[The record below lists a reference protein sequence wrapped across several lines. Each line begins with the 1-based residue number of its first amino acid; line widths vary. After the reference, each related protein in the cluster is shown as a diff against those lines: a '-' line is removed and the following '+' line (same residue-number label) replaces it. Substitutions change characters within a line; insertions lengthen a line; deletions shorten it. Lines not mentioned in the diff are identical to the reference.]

1 MTRKRLST
9 LIFVIFLM
17 LTTPLLPMANATNGR
32 AETVTA
38 FISWQTGAGSV
49 TIDDQSP
56 NYMINVSGNYL
67 RNEFNW
73 HYDFVND
80 FMDITLQKA
89 SFTDEVNG
97 NSLMWMNVANNMT
110 NTTDNWAITL
120 HDVEDYNE
128 EVSQVFNNSNPG
140 FNSSNFC
147 LFQTSTSPF
156 GPYPSTDYYNTA
168 SNAFSHWCAPANLT
182 VNTFTF
188 PVVDINIDYT
198 TSGTS
203 YVMHWDILDC
213 NSGSVI
219 ETQSV
224 PLDGQSST
232 IPLDGYYP
240 TLTSTSANYK
250 LYVQLDQGQN
260 LLESF
265 TTSCTGTQSGNSG
278 GNNPPNLEISN
289 HEVNA
294 PNEKGLHVGY
304 SEVSNLT
311 ANTAYIYDQYLY
323 PSYNQGATAV
333 CDTSG
338 GYLLHEDASHYIGGA
353 YNGGSITLQDFAIGS
368 NDSNAYPYPLSVSE
382 NYCYRLEFSEAAQDS
397 NVTLIE
403 DVIFSAYNGFNGCSN
418 NEWCWDEELSHG
430 QGFSFSQDGKVVSYY
445 DPPHITTG
453 SGSGNAIA
461 NIPIPPGK
469 WYWEYEISLEGGNEM
484 WAIIGVHTGVD
495 FTIQNE
501 GIGTD
506 SAGQGWG
513 FDSAGFAYHN
523 DNPELTSGVSNW
535 SDNEFYNI
543 GIALDNEAG
552 NLWYSIDG
560 EWLKP
565 SGSSGN
571 PYYPDSGAI
580 PIFGED
586 SGGNLASWDDAN
598 GVNGLANTTVYPA
611 VSDTINDRGHTFNM
625 VTSGSLEY
633 TIPYGFI
640 ALPSTGFSTSD
651 ADADG
656 DGVDDDYDAF
666 PTDSSE
672 WADNDGDGLGD
683 NGDPD
688 DDNDGVV
695 DSEDSFP
702 LDQFEWSDADNDGFG
717 DNVDSDDDNDGVNDP
732 DDCAPLD
739 PNAWEIDEQG
749 ICVGGGYVQDE
760 LTLSGIDDE
769 KFNTEYQIMSGSAF
783 YVEGSGYSRTI
794 QLGGDYYTYWRESD
808 SGENYLV
815 AWDSTNGYWMVY
827 HLNDLDDSFYNTE
840 EVINALDDSDFDLLD
855 GKTFSW
861 LQSDDYAPLTGISQW
876 QDYPGTSF
884 RIPLESD
891 IVEYTGSEQTDDNE
905 IEFCYDSQNNDI
917 EDSYATE
924 ITCTEAGFMWSTDEL
939 KNLDISLDWEWG
951 DYNNDGI
958 DGVNLEI
965 FVEFPTNANG
975 DTSFTGLHEFNY
987 ILQVTNPENNQL
999 LLTHTFSTMIDLES
1013 DTVGIGEFIEHNFP
1027 NGDLDYCIHVE
1038 ISGQASTDT
1047 VSLDGICEN
1056 MNVEEADSSSDDICF
1071 GFGDYLIV
1079 QNSIESSMNGRYF
1092 PSVGYEADPNDM
1104 TKIIEGDG
1112 VYWHKGENLD
1122 GSEGF
1127 GWAFYLAHLLDGEE
1141 KWVALQGTNPPQDL
1155 ESEVDHLNEPWGDD
1169 NCKPDGYDSNYG
1181 HITYHEGSST
1191 SQSPQLEPDI
1201 VWNPNEDTMYLDL
1214 HVSVDEDSITQVIVY
1229 YDFTSVDDIDNYQ
1242 YEYSHSTGIMNLDS
1256 NGEVNY
1262 NVDFSGFE
1270 RDHTY
1275 CFEFALVDVGGEILE
1290 RSTGC
1295 MLISDQVVGSQSVD
1309 WESDVNGGSTSVT
1322 SVDDDND
1329 GTKAIDDDFDT
1340 HWRSGDNCV
1349 DEDQEIIIEL
1359 HNSPIQEYQLISGVS
1374 LKWGEEAPHKYN
1386 IFALDSNSIWK
1397 ELATIDMAVLTDPE
1411 DSHMLHHL
1419 FHKIEAS
1426 KIRITCTDSESN
1438 IQLSEVQV
1446 HSWQNNQG
1454 GPIDGIMDAYY
1465 LDDLT
1470 EGAQQIGSTSLDGDP
1485 SDAID
1490 DSYATYW
1497 EPSACPLDLM
1507 IDLGEEHFIGAMKID
1522 WATTYPSSA
1531 NLFQGEIKVWNEQDG
1546 WNQVMNLDYQVD
1558 EDSNFLH
1565 FYPING
1571 QKIMFKCVN
1580 FGDSVLKISE
1590 IEIFAA
1596 KSNWYDFDF
1605 DQDGKNNGEDACYIG
1620 GFIGDWTSQPSTDH
1634 DNDGCRDDTEDW
1646 DDDNDGINDEQDNCP
1661 QGQYNWNSWDEG
1673 ADYDHDGCYDETED
1687 DDDDADGMLDLL
1699 DQCKNTRLGA
1709 GIDAS
1714 GCEVSFDDGDGDG
1727 VADSYDQCS
1736 ETPNGTEVDSFNGCP
1751 IYNDMDGDGVPDQE
1765 DAFPE
1770 DSSEQFDEDGDG
1782 VGNNADT
1789 CPETPSG
1796 DFVDSNGCT
1805 ISFPDDP
1812 LNGTDNGTLNDTI
1825 NETANETA
1833 VDTDGDGVNDFDSDG
1848 NVLDE
1853 CPDTEEGLEV
1863 NEVGCSALSALPP
1876 QLAAALDFILNIDSL
1891 LGLPDGTLEIMFA
1904 ALGMM
1909 FGVLRFVGRRTLAG
1923 KSRRVEKY
1931 TSEIRL
1937 ARSRRELENLE
1948 RRITKDNE
1956 KKLLPPGGFGDLMEL
1971 IETRAIEL
1979 GEMDMASHVREVAAE
1994 EESMR
1999 ESHERMLEEMEGT
2012 REAVAG
2018 LQDEL
2023 SQMRRKGP
2031 PRKGRKGPP
2040 RRGSNDSGY
2049 KIKESGGP
2057 RRPSLHPADLDG
2069 DGFVTAEERRIYRE
2083 RQEQEDDL
2091 W

>member
-56 NYMINVSGNYL
+56 NYMTNVSGNYL
-67 RNEFNW
+67 RTEFNW

-80 FMDITLQKA
+80 IMDITLPKA

-120 HDVEDYNE
+120 HDVADYNE
-128 EVSQVFNNSNPG
+128 EVSQVYNNSNPG
-140 FNSSNFC
+140 INSSNFC

-156 GPYPSTDYYNTA
+156 GPYPSTNYYNTA

-198 TSGTS
+198 TTGSQ
-203 YVMHWDILDC
+203 YNFYWDILDC
-213 NSGSVI
+213 DSGSFI
-219 ETQSV
+219 DAGWLQF
-224 PLDGQSST
+224 DGQSST
-232 IPLDGYYP
+232 VPIDLFYAN
-240 TLTSTSANYK
+240 LTSTSGNYK
-250 LYVQLDQGQN
+250 VFVSLQQAGTV
-260 LLESF
+260 LEQF
-265 TTSCTGTQSGNSG
+265 TTACTGTQNGNSG

-382 NYCYRLEFSEAAQDS
+382 SYCYRLEFSEAAQDS

-430 QGFSFSQDGKVVSYY
+430 QGFSFSQDGKLVSYY
-445 DPPHITTG
+445 DPPGISTG

-469 WYWEYEISLEGGNEM
+469 WYWEYEISQEGSNEM
-484 WAIIGVHTGVD
+484 WTIIGVHTGVD

-513 FDSAGFAYHN
+513 FDSAGFAYHD
-523 DNPELTSGVSNW
+523 DNTESTSGVSNW
-535 SDNEFYNI
+535 SYNEFYNI

-571 PYYPDSGAI
+571 SYYPDSGAI

-586 SGGNLASWDDAN
+586 SVGNLASWDNAN

-611 VSDTINDRGHTFNM
+611 VSDTINDRGHTFKM
-625 VTSGSLEY
+625 LTSGSLEY
-633 TIPYGFI
+633 TVPLGFT

-651 ADADG
+651 NDTDG
-656 DGVDDDYDAF
+656 DGVNDDDDAF

-672 WADNDGDGLGD
+672 WADNDGDGLGN

-702 LDQFEWSDADNDGFG
+702 LDPFEWSDADNDGFG

-749 ICVGGGYVQDE
+749 ICVGGGYAQDE
-760 LTLSGIDDE
+760 ITLVGMDKE
-769 KFNTEYQIMSGSAF
+769 KFNTEYDIVKSPF
-783 YVEGSGYSRTI
+783 YLEGSGYSRNI
-794 QLGGDYYTYWRESD
+794 QIGGDYYSYWNED
-808 SGENYLV
+808 NNYLI
-815 AWDSTNGYWMVY
+815 AWDIINGYWMAY
-827 HLNDLDDSFYNTE
+827 HLNDLESQWDDTE
-840 EVINALDDSDFDLLD
+840 EVVNALDDSDYDQLE
-855 GKTFSW
+855 GKSISW
-861 LQSDDYAPLTGISQW
+861 LESNDYTSWYDGTAHQW
-876 QDYPGTSF
+876 EFYPDTSY

-891 IVEYTGSEQTDDNE
+891 VVEYTGSEQTDENE
-905 IEFCYDSQNNDI
+905 IEFCYDYQNKDI
-917 EDSYATE
+917 EDSYTAE
-924 ITCTEAGFMWSTDEL
+924 ISCTDAGFMWSTDEL
-939 KNLDISLDWEWG
+939 KNIDIVLNWAWG
-951 DYNNDGI
+951 DYDNN
-958 DGVNLEI
+958 GVDAINLEI
-965 FVEFPTNANG
+965 YVEFPTTDSG
-975 DTSFTGLHEFNY
+975 DIVFQGLHEFNY
-987 ILQVTNPENNQL
+987 ILQINDPDNNEL
-999 LLTHTFSTMIDLES
+999 LGTGSLNTMIDLENYAAVS
-1013 DTVGIGEFIEHNFP
+1013 EFTEFNFP
-1027 NGDLDYCIHVE
+1027 EGDLEYCIHVE
-1038 ISGQASTDT
+1038 IREQASTDT

-1056 MNVEEADSSSDDICF
+1056 MNVDDAPTGGEDDLCY
-1071 GFGDYLIV
+1071 GPGDYLIIENAA
-1079 QNSIESSMNGRYF
+1079 NSSINGHYF
-1092 PSVGYEADPNDM
+1092 PNSGYTVDPNDNS
-1104 TKIIEGDG
+1104 KIIEGNQ
-1112 VYWHKGENLD
+1112 VYWYKAENLD
-1122 GSEGF
+1122 GSPGF
-1127 GWAFYLAHLLDGEE
+1127 GWAFYLLSDVVDDAS
-1141 KWVALQGTNPPQDL
+1141 WVLMSATNPPQDL
-1155 ESEVDHLNEPWGDD
+1155 QSTSAMQYPWGSD
-1169 NCKPDGYDSNYG
+1169 NCKPQDSQG
-1181 HITYHEGSST
+1181 TPEDITYHYGGDSSD
-1191 SQSPQLEPDI
+1191 QEPQLQPDI
-1201 VWNPNEDTMYLDL
+1201 VWNPNEEKIYLDL
-1214 HVSVDEDSITQVIVY
+1214 HVSIDEDSIDQVIVY
-1229 YDFTSVDDIDNYQ
+1229 FDVTSVDDVDNFQ
-1242 YEYSHSTGIMNLDS
+1242 FDFSGQTGIMNLDS
-1256 NGEVNY
+1256 NGQVSY
-1262 NVDFSGFE
+1262 NTQIDGLEFY
-1270 RDHTY
+1270 HTY
-1275 CFEFALVDVGGEILE
+1275 CFEFLLEDVANGDTLE

-1295 MLISDQVVGSQSVD
+1295 MLISDQVIGSQSVD

-1322 SVDDDND
+1322 SMYDDED
-1329 GTKAIDDDFDT
+1329 GTKAIDDNFDT
-1340 HWRSGDNCV
+1340 QWTSGDNCV
-1349 DEDQEIIIEL
+1349 DEWQEITIEL
-1359 HNSPIQEYQLISGVS
+1359 HNSPTQEYQLISGVS
-1374 LKWGEEAPHKYN
+1374 LKWGELAPNEYN
-1386 IFALDSNSIWK
+1386 IFALDENSIWK
-1397 ELATIDMAVLTDPE
+1397 ELATVDMDILTDPE
-1411 DSHMLHHL
+1411 ESHMLHHL
-1419 FHKIEAS
+1419 FQKIEAS
-1426 KIRITCTDSESN
+1426 KIKITCTDSDSN
-1438 IQLSEVQV
+1438 IQLIEVQV
-1446 HSWQNNQG
+1446 HSWTNNQG
-1454 GPIDGIMDAYY
+1454 GSNDGIMDAYY
-1465 LDDLT
+1465 LEDLT
-1470 EGAQQIGSTSLDGDP
+1470 ASAEIASTSQDGNNVILN
-1485 SDAID
+1485 AID
-1490 DSYATYW
+1490 DDFSTFW
-1497 EPSACPLDLM
+1497 ESDGNCPQDVM
-1507 IDLGEEHFIGAMKID
+1507 IDLGEEYFIGAMKIN
-1522 WATTYPSSA
+1522 WATSYDSYQ
-1531 NLFQGEIKVWNEQDG
+1531 FDGEVKIWNVQDG
-1546 WNQVMNLDYQVD
+1546 WAPILNMNYQLND
-1558 EDSNFLH
+1558 QSNFFH
-1565 FYPING
+1565 FYPQHG
-1571 QKIMFKCVN
+1571 QKIMFKCLDFDLN
-1580 FGDSVLKISE
+1580 LKISE
-1590 IEIFAA
+1590 FEIFEA

-1605 DQDGKNNGEDACYIG
+1605 DNDGKNNGEDNCYFG
-1620 GFIGDWTSQPSTDH
+1620 ENDWNSQPSNDH
-1634 DNDGCRDDTEDW
+1634 DNDGCNDDSEDW

-1673 ADYDHDGCYDETED
+1673 VDYDHDGCYDETED

-1699 DQCKNTRLGA
+1699 DQCMNTRLGA

-1751 IYNDMDGDGVPDQE
+1751 IYNDMDGDGIPDQE

-1812 LNGTDNGTLNDTI
+1812 LNGTDNGTLNDTV
-1825 NETANETA
+1825 NETA

-1863 NEVGCSALSALPP
+1863 NDVGCSALSALPP

-1909 FGVLRFVGRRTLAG
+1909 FGVIRFVGRRTLAG

-1956 KKLLPPGGFGDLMEL
+1956 KNLLPPGGFGDLMEL

-2031 PRKGRKGPP
+2031 PSKGRGRKGPP